1 MKREVWV
8 WLVLEIIFPAFVCLF
23 VCLSVEKMENV
34 YIRLYV
40 SVNTNK
46 TSKSLLKIALYC
58 RQGKAKK
65 HNKKKRAIASI
76 VCLFVHL
83 HLSHMC

>member
-58 RQGKAKK
+58 RQGKARQGKARQGKARQKNTTKK
-65 HNKKKRAIASI
+65 SGQ
-76 VCLFVHL
+76 
-83 HLSHMC
+83 